1 MTDNEHESQPR
12 SSADDSMASSF
23 REAMRT
29 VSHVTT
35 SVCIML
41 LCGGIGYAMD
51 QYFDTRILG
60 FFGFAGGAF
69 LGIRYLIARTS
80 DHSDGE
86 RGQRP
91 SSPSANRP

>member
-1 MTDNEHESQPR
+1 MPDNKHDSRQSSQP
-12 SSADDSMASSF
+12 DDSMASSF

-41 LCGGIGYAMD
+41 LCGGIGYGLD

-80 DHSDGE
+80 GHSDEEPGE
-86 RGQRP
+86 RP
-91 SSPSANRP
+91 SNPSADRP